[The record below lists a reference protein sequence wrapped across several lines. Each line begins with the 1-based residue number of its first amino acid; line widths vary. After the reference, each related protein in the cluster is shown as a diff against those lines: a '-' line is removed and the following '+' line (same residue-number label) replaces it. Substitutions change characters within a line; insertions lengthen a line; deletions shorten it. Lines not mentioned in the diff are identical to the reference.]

1 MSHLVY
7 KTNPL
12 VLILFT
18 FSTNLSYTVFLTK
31 SVFTTPI
38 TLLKSEET
46 GTNFSMSNIS
56 TSAFKLIK
64 FVFNAKLEV
73 STYFL

>member
-38 TLLKSEET
+38 TLLKSEGT
-46 GTNFSMSNIS
+46 GTNLSMSNIS